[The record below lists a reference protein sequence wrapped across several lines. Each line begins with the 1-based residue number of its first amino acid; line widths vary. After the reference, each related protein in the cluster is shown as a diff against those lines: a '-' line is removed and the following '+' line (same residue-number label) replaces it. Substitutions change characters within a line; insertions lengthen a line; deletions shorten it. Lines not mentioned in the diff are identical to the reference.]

1 MQELLS
7 DEHSHGVDACSVHGS
22 WHQLHTH
29 FGAGASECWRY
40 EPLLLMV
47 RRLLM
52 VVLLLQLLL
61 HVLLCRTVVRS
72 DHCIHLLLRH
82 IVTLPLPLECC
93 RVDKKQDIFAVMS

>member
-1 MQELLS
+1 
-7 DEHSHGVDACSVHGS
+7 
-22 WHQLHTH
+22 
-29 FGAGASECWRY
+29 
-40 EPLLLMV
+40 
-47 RRLLM
+47 M